1 VAAAAVVTVSGS
13 MGFTAASSTGFSSW
27 GAVLETAEVSAGAA
41 TSFSDFSWEGLVTFW
56 KKLPNREVR
65 LDLGAGLS
73 AFFSSFFASVSSFF
87 SSAGAGAAA

>member
-1 VAAAAVVTVSGS
+1 

-41 TSFSDFSWEGLVTFW
+41 ASFSWEGLVTFW